1 MIELILNFWVT
12 SCKSARLDL
21 YALFGA
27 YLKLH
32 RFEQMNVTFYKIQ
45 NQMDKTKVIITN
57 LPQSQMILN
66 LKRQE
71 KLRL

>member
-1 MIELILNFWVT
+1 MTVAF
-12 SCKSARLDL
+12 D
-21 YALFGA
+21 
-27 YLKLH
+27 
-32 RFEQMNVTFYKIQ
+32 KIQ
-45 NQMDKTKVIITN
+45 NQIDKIKVIITN